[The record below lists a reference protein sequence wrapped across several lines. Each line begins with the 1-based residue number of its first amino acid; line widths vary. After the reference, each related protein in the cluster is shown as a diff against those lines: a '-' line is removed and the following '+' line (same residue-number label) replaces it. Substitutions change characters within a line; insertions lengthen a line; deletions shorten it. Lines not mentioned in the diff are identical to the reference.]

1 MVNEKSIAI
10 KGGAWI
16 TLSTIVNLFTS
27 VLRIAILTRFLDKSD
42 FGTVSIVNLVIL
54 LCNTFTDL
62 GFSSVILYR
71 QKLTKVEFSSLFWI
85 QFIVYGLIY
94 VILYIASS
102 PLSNF
107 YKIESLNILIP
118 IASITIILQAFGKLY
133 DTVLQ
138 KQYQFKTI
146 SIRNI
151 ISNLLSLIVAPIF
164 AMKGFGVYSLIYSA
178 LIQSAVLNLWNF
190 YSGIR
195 YQNLC
200 FKINLKEISSLLKI
214 GVYQTGTR
222 IFDFISGKLDVLIIG
237 KALGVEALGVYDLAK
252 ELVYKLVYLIQAIIS
267 KVAQPL
273 LTNSNHDDE
282 IIKLRFLKMTKVVA
296 YLCIPICFSVAIFS
310 KYIIIILYGE
320 KYIEAAPLVSIFS
333 LITLVSSITSFFDML
348 GVAKGRTDL
357 NFKYTIYRI
366 IITIPVVL
374 LACQRSIIFVSISQL
389 FLLLILVP
397 IYWNIVV
404 AQTYRI
410 DVNTYISQFKKVFL
424 VFLTIALIT
433 VSFSLN
439 SFWGLIINQILEM
452 TACLGLYLVL
462 VFVGIKFFL
471 YNEFKTLIS
480 I

>member
-71 QKLTKVEFSSLFWI
+71 QKLNKVEFSSLFWI

-138 KQYQFKTI
+138 KQNQFKTI

-273 LTNSNHDDE
+273 LTNSNRDDE
-282 IIKLRFLKMTKVVA
+282 IIKLRFLKMTIVVA

-310 KYIIIILYGE
+310 KYIIIIL
-320 KYIEAAPLVSIFS
+320 
-333 LITLVSSITSFFDML
+333 
-348 GVAKGRTDL
+348 
-357 NFKYTIYRI
+357 
-366 IITIPVVL
+366 
-374 LACQRSIIFVSISQL
+374 
-389 FLLLILVP
+389 
-397 IYWNIVV
+397 
-404 AQTYRI
+404 
-410 DVNTYISQFKKVFL
+410 
-424 VFLTIALIT
+424 
-433 VSFSLN
+433 
-439 SFWGLIINQILEM
+439 
-452 TACLGLYLVL
+452 
-462 VFVGIKFFL
+462 
-471 YNEFKTLIS
+471 
-480 I
+480 